1 MIFALLGCF
10 GFAIIFGL
18 NVNMSVA
25 IVAMVNHTAVN
36 SLQPNTTTLNIED
49 NSVEDTTDVW
59 ISFPSELKSLENVI
73 FKEQSFHFFKLLRF
87 R

>member
-49 NSVEDTTDVW
+49 NSVEDTTNVW
-59 ISFPSELKSLENVI
+59 ISFPSKPGKENDN
-73 FKEQSFHFFKLLRF
+73 HFN
-87 R
+87 

>member
-1 MIFALLGCF
+1 MSKYKNYVFNKMNDTLSILIFTFLVNYRMIFALLGCF

-49 NSVEDTTDVW
+49 NSVEDTT
-59 ISFPSELKSLENVI
+59 NV
-73 FKEQSFHFFKLLRF
+73 
-87 R
+87 

>member
-36 SLQPNTTTLNIED
+36 SLKPNTTTINIED
-49 NSVEDTTDVW
+49 NSIKETNVW
-59 ISFPSELKSLENVI
+59 ISFPSKT
-73 FKEQSFHFFKLLRF
+73 
-87 R
+87 

>member
-1 MIFALLGCF
+1 MNDTLSILIFTFLVNYRMIFALLGCF

-49 NSVEDTTDVW
+49 NSVEDTTNVS
-59 ISFPSELKSLENVI
+59 ISFPSKLKSC
-73 FKEQSFHFFKLLRF
+73 
-87 R
+87 

>member
-36 SLQPNTTTLNIED
+36 SLKPNTTSINIED
-49 NSVEDTTDVW
+49 NYVEDTNVW
-59 ISFPSELKSLENVI
+59 ISFPSKLNNIDFSLKYFKGFI
-73 FKEQSFHFFKLLRF
+73 F
-87 R
+87 

>member
-1 MIFALLGCF
+1 MIFALLACF

-36 SLQPNTTTLNIED
+36 PLKPNTTTINIEE
-49 NSVEDTTDVW
+49 NSIEDANVW
-59 ISFPSELKSLENVI
+59 ISFSSKAKLKL
-73 FKEQSFHFFKLLRF
+73 K
-87 R
+87 

>member
-49 NSVEDTTDVW
+49 NSVEDTTNVW
-59 ISFPSELKSLENVI
+59 ISFLSELKSSENVI
-73 FKEQSFHFFKLLRF
+73 FKGKSFQLFKLLRF

>member
-36 SLQPNTTTLNIED
+36 SLKPNISINLED
-49 NSVEDTTDVW
+49 NSVEDTNVW
-59 ISFPSELKSLENVI
+59 ISFPSKLNNVGRLFLEI
-73 FKEQSFHFFKLLRF
+73 F
-87 R
+87 

>member
-1 MIFALLGCF
+1 MSKYKNYVFNKMNDTLSILIFTFLVNYRMIFALLGCF

-36 SLQPNTTTLNIED
+36 SLQPNTATLIIED
-49 NSVEDTTDVW
+49 NSVEDTT
-59 ISFPSELKSLENVI
+59 NV
-73 FKEQSFHFFKLLRF
+73 
-87 R
+87 

>member
-49 NSVEDTTDVW
+49 NSVEDTPNVW
-59 ISFPSELKSLENVI
+59 ISFLSELESFENVI
-73 FKEQSFHFFKLLRF
+73 FKG
-87 R
+87 

>member
-1 MIFALLGCF
+1 MSKYKNYVFNKMNDTLSILIFTFLVNYRMIFALLGCF

-49 NSVEDTTDVW
+49 ISVEDTT
-59 ISFPSELKSLENVI
+59 NV
-73 FKEQSFHFFKLLRF
+73 
-87 R
+87 